1 MAEQIA
7 NALAHAPENTMAT
20 QSGTALK
27 KPLSDLG
34 YIWLFTVAMLAGLIL
49 AGVAAVL
56 YAK

>member
-7 NALAHAPENTMAT
+7 NPLAHAPENLAA

-34 YIWLFTVAMLAGLIL
+34 YIWLFTIAMLAGLIL